1 MNCWKATSFAHS
13 FVPQPPSL
21 QTFTDRDEPKERTER
36 KRFHFQ
42 VERAAARDFCY
53 ENSSFVV
60 VGIFVWMSFR
70 QVQGGT
76 VHSRPGVNPICVGHN
91 YSTSLMWAE
100 SSITAD
106 LLPLKM

>member
-1 MNCWKATSFAHS
+1 MNPRNEQKENDSIFRLS
-13 FVPQPPSL
+13 GQRREIFV
-21 QTFTDRDEPKERTER
+21 R
-36 KRFHFQ
+36 
-42 VERAAARDFCY
+42 Y

-70 QVQGGT
+70 QVQGGA

-106 LLPLKM
+106 